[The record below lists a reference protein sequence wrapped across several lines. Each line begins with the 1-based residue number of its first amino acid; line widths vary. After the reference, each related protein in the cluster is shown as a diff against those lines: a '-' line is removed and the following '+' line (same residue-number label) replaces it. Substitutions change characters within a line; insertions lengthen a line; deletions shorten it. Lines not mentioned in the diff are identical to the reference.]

1 MLIVIIVIGVLSAAL
16 LPRLHSY
23 KDRAANVAATKNMRD
38 LNYALEMYYY
48 EKGVYPTASTC
59 SNGVKTD
66 CSLSSIATALSPY
79 VSSVPKT
86 PYSLAANWSFGSGY
100 QVPTA
105 NQYGYVGL

>member
-86 PYSLAANWSFGSGY
+86 PYSLAANWSFVSGY